1 MSRPSARQLGPGP
14 SRTATLENAI
24 MDLSDA
30 GMPTHAIAEQL
41 GENFVNVRRIEGYMR
56 EGTAERV
63 FARTTRLASQ
73 RLAAAVAATGR
84 TYA

>member
-1 MSRPSARQLGPGP
+1 MSRPSARLLGPGA
-14 SRTATLENAI
+14 SRTASLETAI

-30 GMPTHAIAEQL
+30 GVPTRAIAEQL
-41 GENFVNVRRIEGYMR
+41 QEPFGNVRRIEGYMR
-56 EGTAERV
+56 ETTPERT
-63 FARTTRLASQ
+63 FARETRLASQ